1 MRTIQTITS
10 LSLTIAVSFIL
21 SSCSRTGTEFDAS
34 GTFESVETI
43 ISAEAAGR
51 LESFT
56 IEEGQLV
63 QAGQLVGIIDTTQ
76 IALRKRQLENQI
88 AAVLTKRP
96 DIAAQVST
104 LNEQIRAAIHERER
118 VERLVAADAAT
129 KKQLDDA
136 TSYVSILQRQMH
148 ALNSSLNTT
157 TGSLVSETLPLHS
170 QILQV
175 EDQLAKC
182 SIVAPLNGTVLTS
195 YAEQYEMT
203 GPGKPLFKMADVST
217 MILRAYVTGDQFSQ
231 ITIGQKVKVFVDKG
245 AKDYD
250 TYNGTIT
257 WVSSK
262 AEFTPKTIQ
271 TKDERANLVY
281 AIKISVPNDGKIK
294 IGMYGEVRF

>member
-1 MRTIQTITS
+1 MRTLTTLTS
-10 LSLTIAVSFIL
+10 LSLWIAASLLLF
-21 SSCSRTGTEFDAS
+21 SCSKNGTGFDAS

-51 LESFT
+51 LDSFA
-56 IEEGQLV
+56 IEEGQLL
-63 QAGQLVGIIDTTQ
+63 QAGQLVGFIDTTQ
-76 IALRKRQLENQI
+76 LSLKKRQLQAQIDALLTRRPEMAVQI
-88 AAVLTKRP
+88 ASLV
-96 DIAAQVST
+96 
-104 LNEQIRAAIHERER
+104 EQIKSATRERDR
-118 VERLVAADAAT
+118 VERLMRSDAAT
-129 KKQLDDA
+129 QKQLDDA
-136 TSYVSILQRQMH
+136 SSSVEVLTRQLD
-148 ALNSSLNTT
+148 ALRSNLRTT
-157 TGSLVSETLPLHS
+157 TSGLESETQPLVS
-170 QILQV
+170 QIYQID
-175 EDQLAKC
+175 DQLKK
-182 SIVAPLNGTVLTS
+182 SRIVSPMYGTVLTS
-195 YAEQYEMT
+195 YAEQYEVT

-231 ITIGQKVKVFVDKG
+231 IKIGQKVQVFVDKG

-250 TYNGTIT
+250 TYNGTVT